1 MTARDSL
8 KCFWFLIVTQSQ
20 GAFSDNAYKNIVTLV
35 AVSTAVTQQQEGQ
48 RISLAG
54 ALFIL
59 PFLLF
64 SMYGG
69 FLADR
74 FSKRSV
80 TIYTK
85 VAEVAIL
92 VLATLE
98 LSTGHL
104 SLAMGLL
111 FLTGSQAAFFGPTK
125 YGILPELLPE
135 KRLSWGNGILEMTSF
150 LSIMLGTAAGAIL
163 VEHLHGRLYLAG
175 LALVA
180 LALVGTA
187 TSLGIARLPAAN
199 PAARFRWNFVE
210 EVWRYVREARKD
222 RVLWLAVAGG
232 AYFWFLG
239 FLIQTN
245 IVLYGKNFL
254 GLQESHIGYL
264 LSAVALGIGLGSY
277 VAGYLSGDKIEYGL
291 IPLGSMGIT
300 VFSLVLGLV
309 HCDFWWSIALLA
321 LVGFS
326 AGFFIVPLNTLV
338 QQRPDSSIKGGM
350 IAMANLMTFVGM
362 LVAAGL
368 FWLLTVPLRLTPN
381 HVFLIGGVLTV
392 IATTYVL
399 ILLPDS
405 LLRLVLWILTHSV
418 YRIRVVGRDN
428 IPERGGA
435 LFVSN
440 HMSFLVAL
448 LLIAST
454 DRFIR
459 FLMEKDIYERRF
471 VRPFARVMRAIP
483 ISGQGGPRALIYALR
498 EASRSIQAGDV
509 VCIFAE
515 GQLTRTGQLLPLR
528 KGFERIMK
536 NVEAPIVPVN
546 LDRVWGSIFSFDKGR
561 FFWKLPTR
569 IPYPVTVTYGTP
581 LAGHSPS
588 EVVRQKVQE
597 LATEAFVFRK
607 ADQTQLQKAFVRRAH
622 RHPWRFAV
630 ADAMTPSVNYLG
642 LMLRSVFLA
651 RLLKR
656 GWHDQKMIGLLLPPS
671 VAGAAA
677 NVAVLLAGKVPVNLN
692 YTVSQSILESCISQC
707 QITTVLTSRQ
717 FLEKAKLPA
726 PSGAVLMEDLAQ
738 YKTFGRMLVAFLQ
751 SLLLPASLLERLLGA
766 VGAKDVD
773 QLATVIFSSGSTGD
787 PKGVMLSHHNIYSN
801 LDGMAQVFAISARDR
816 IMGVL
821 PFFHS
826 FGFTGTLWFP
836 LAKGMGAI
844 YHPNPLDARTI
855 GALVGRYRATILLA
869 TPTFLQGYI
878 RRCNPEDFG
887 SLQFVMVGAEKLS
900 DRVAAA
906 FEEKFGIRPMEGY
919 GCTECSPIVSVNV
932 PDFRAAGFYQ
942 VGQKRGRIGHPL
954 PGVSV
959 RIVDPETLQ
968 PLPAA
973 SVGLLLVK
981 GPNLMLGYLN
991 RPDKTAEAFHEGW
1004 YITGDLAML
1013 DGDGFL
1019 TITDRLSRFSKIGGE
1034 MVPHLKVEEAL
1045 NQILGATETVVAVT
1059 GVPDER
1065 KGERLVVLHTLS
1077 EERLKDVQSGLAAS
1091 ALPNL
1096 WIPRPNSYFRIE
1108 KIPLLGTGKMDLRAI
1123 RDQALHHANV
1133 QSGQVPEQVVE

>member
-1 MTARDSL
+1 MSDRHSQ
-8 KCFWFLIVTQSQ
+8 KSFWYLIATQFQ

-35 AVSTAVTQQQEGQ
+35 AVSTAATAQQESQ

-54 ALFIL
+54 TLFIL

-85 VAEVAIL
+85 VAEVAIMW
-92 VLATLE
+92 LATLE
-98 LSTGHL
+98 FSRGHL

-135 KRLSWGNGILEMTSF
+135 KRLSWGNGILEMTTF
-150 LSIMLGTAAGAIL
+150 LSIILGTVGGAIL
-163 VEHLHGRLYLAG
+163 VEKLVGRLYLAG
-175 LALVA
+175 LILVV

-187 TSLGIARLPAAN
+187 TSLGIGRLPAAN
-199 PAARFRWNFVE
+199 PAARFRWNFIG
-210 EVWRYVREARKD
+210 EVWRYVGEARKD
-222 RVLWLAVAGG
+222 RVLWLAVVGG

-239 FLIQTN
+239 FLFQTN
-245 IVLYGKNFL
+245 IVLYGKNTL

-277 VAGYLSGDKIEYGL
+277 AAGHLSGNKIEYGL
-291 IPLGSMGIT
+291 IPLGSIGIT
-300 VFSLVLGLV
+300 VFSLMLGLGRW
-309 HCDFWWSIALLA
+309 DFWYSAVLLA
-321 LVGFS
+321 VIGFS
-326 AGFFIVPLNTLV
+326 AGFFIVPLNALV
-338 QQRPDSSIKGGM
+338 QQRPDPSIKGGM

-368 FWLLTVPLRLTPN
+368 FWVLSVPLGLAP
-381 HVFLIGGVLTV
+381 HQVFLIAGGLTLV
-392 IATTYVL
+392 ATTYVSM
-399 ILLPDS
+399 LLPDS
-405 LLRLVLWILTHSV
+405 LLRLVLWILTHSL

-428 IPERGGA
+428 IPEKGGT

-440 HMSFLVAL
+440 HMSFVDAL

-459 FLMEKDIYERRF
+459 FLIEKDIYERPF
-471 VRPFARVMRAIP
+471 IRPFAKVMRAIP
-483 ISGQGGPRALIYALR
+483 ISGQRGPRALIYALR
-498 EASRSIQAGDV
+498 EASRSIQSGDV

-515 GQLTRTGQLLPLR
+515 GQITRTGQLLPFR

-536 NVEAPIVPVN
+536 NVDARIVPVN

-561 FFWKLPTR
+561 FFWKLPAR
-569 IPYPVTVTYGTP
+569 IPYPVTVTYGAP
-581 LAGHSPS
+581 LPGQSSS

-597 LATEAFVFRK
+597 LATDAFVFRK
-607 ADQTQLQKAFVRRAH
+607 ADQIQLQQAFVRRAH
-622 RHPWRFAV
+622 RHPWRFAA
-630 ADAMTPSVNYLG
+630 ADGMTPRVSYLG
-642 LMLRSVFLA
+642 LLLRSVFLA
-651 RLLKR
+651 RLLR
-656 GWHDQKMIGLLLPPS
+656 EQWRDQRMVGLLLPPS

-677 NVAVLLAGKVPVNLN
+677 NIAVLLAGKIPVNLN
-692 YTVSQSILESCISQC
+692 YTVSQSVLESCISQC
-707 QITTVLTSRQ
+707 QITTILTSKE
-717 FLEKAKLPA
+717 FLEKVKLPV
-726 PSGAVLMEDLAQ
+726 PSGAVLMEDLRQ
-738 YKTFGRMLVAFLQ
+738 QKTIGRTIVALMQ
-751 SLLLPASLLERLLGA
+751 SLLLPADLLQRMLGA
-766 VGAKDVD
+766 RSSKGVD
-773 QLATVIFSSGSTGD
+773 ELATIIFSSGSTGD

-801 LDGMAQVFAISARDR
+801 LDGMAQVFAISRQDR
-816 IMGVL
+816 ILGVL

-855 GALVGRYRATILLA
+855 GAMAGRYHATILLA
-869 TPTFLQGYI
+869 TPTFLQSYT

-887 SLQFVMVGAEKLS
+887 SLQFVMVGAEKLT
-900 DRVAAA
+900 DRVALA

-932 PDFRAAGFYQ
+932 RDFRAAGFYQ

-954 PGVSV
+954 PGISV

-968 PLPAA
+968 PLPAG
-973 SVGLLLVK
+973 STGLLLVK
-981 GPNLMLGYLN
+981 GPNVMIGYLN
-991 RPDKTAEAFHEGW
+991 RPEKTAEVLRDGW
-1004 YITGDLAML
+1004 YATGDLAMQ
-1013 DGDGFL
+1013 DADGFV

-1045 NQILGATETVVAVT
+1045 NNLAGTSELNFAVA

-1065 KGERLVVLHTLS
+1065 KGERLIVLHTLS
-1077 EERLKDVQSGLAAS
+1077 EEKIKEVQSGLPGTG
-1091 ALPNL
+1091 LPNL
-1096 WIPRPNSYFRIE
+1096 WIPRQNAFFKVE
-1108 KIPLLGTGKMDLRAI
+1108 KIPLLGTGKLDLRLVRETAI
-1123 RDQALHHANV
+1123 KLAEAAK
-1133 QSGQVPEQVVE
+1133 P